1 MLRAASVKLCADGFP
16 GQLEM
21 PVEDD
26 GMCQVCEKVMGY
38 VNTAMQN
45 PNTEKNIERVLDV
58 MCLQLALIYK
68 PLVTVFLLAFIE

>member
-1 MLRAASVKLCADGFP
+1 
-16 GQLEM
+16 M